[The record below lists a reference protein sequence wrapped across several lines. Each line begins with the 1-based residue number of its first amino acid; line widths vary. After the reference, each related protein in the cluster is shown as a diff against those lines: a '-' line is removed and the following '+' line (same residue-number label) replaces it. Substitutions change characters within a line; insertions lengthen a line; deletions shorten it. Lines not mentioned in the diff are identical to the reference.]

1 MFQAIGRAQTDA
13 IVLSISVAHWAIPT
27 ALSSAVGLTPF
38 GRLHIVLQIGF
49 SVRPFTNNGS
59 GVEHMRLILLMI
71 VFISIAGP
79 VAGQEFAIEGT
90 KGTKLT
96 AARIADFDR
105 PWAMTF
111 LPDGTLLVTEKKGV
125 LLHVTKDGSKT
136 EVQGL
141 WRVAYG
147 GQGGLGD
154 VVLHPDFN
162 SNLWVYISYAERSN
176 RSGTIGAVV
185 VRAKLD
191 MKNSPP
197 RLSSVEKLWVQ
208 EPKVTGR
215 GHYSHRIAFGP
226 GGKMFIT
233 SGDRQKLKPAQN
245 FSGHLGKVLR
255 LNDDG
260 TVPNDNPWQDR
271 GEIAKQFWTIG
282 HRNMLGIDFDSDGRM
297 WVHEMGPRHGDELN
311 VIISGKNYGWP
322 IVSNGDHYSGIPIPD
337 HDTRP
342 EFEAPRAYWVPSIA
356 PSGLVIYDG
365 DIFPE
370 WKGNA
375 MIGGLISKALIHVD
389 LEGDTAKEAERFKW
403 GERIREVEQG
413 PEGAL
418 YVLEDGSGGRL
429 LKLTPGR

>member
-1 MFQAIGRAQTDA
+1 MRFVIFFLT
-13 IVLSISVAHWAIPT
+13 IVTLAVPSVAGAFQNEGTMGT
-27 ALSSAVGLTPF
+27 ALAAA
-38 GRLHIVLQIGF
+38 QI
-49 SVRPFTNNGS
+49 
-59 GVEHMRLILLMI
+59 
-71 VFISIAGP
+71 A
-79 VAGQEFAIEGT
+79 EFNA
-90 KGTKLT
+90 
-96 AARIADFDR
+96 

-125 LLHVTKDGSKT
+125 LWHVAQDGSKT

-141 WRVAYG
+141 WDVAYG

-154 VVLHPDFN
+154 VVLHPDFERN
-162 SNLWVYISYAERSN
+162 AWVYLSYAEYGEDKDTR
-176 RSGTIGAVV
+176 GAVV

-191 MKNSPP
+191 LQSRPP
-197 RLSSVEKLWVQ
+197 KLESVERLWVQ
-208 EPKVTGR
+208 APKVTGK

-226 GGKMFIT
+226 DGKMFIT
-233 SGDRQKLKPAQN
+233 SGERQKFEPAQDFN
-245 FSGHLGKVLR
+245 GNLGKVLR

-260 TVPNDNPWQDR
+260 SVPADNPWQDR
-271 GEIAKQFWTIG
+271 GAIARQFWTVG
-282 HRNMLGIDFDSDGRM
+282 HRNMLGIAFDAEGRL

-311 VIISGKNYGWP
+311 LIVAGKNYGWP

-365 DIFPE
+365 NLFAD
-370 WKGNA
+370 WKGDA
-375 MIGGLISKALIHVD
+375 LIGGLVSRALIRVD
-389 LEGDTAKEAERFKW
+389 LNGDTAEEAERFQW

-418 YVLEDGSGGRL
+418 YVLEDERGGRL
-429 LKLTPGR
+429 LKLTPAR